1 MNYVIT
7 DVETTGGSPKTT
19 KITEI
24 ALYKYD
30 GQTIIDEFVTLINPE
45 EKIPDFIVKLKDNK
59 VYIVETKGAIDV
71 DVPRKIERLKLWCED
86 VNKHNK
92 DTDVVFDFVY
102 VQDKAFDELLKTYT
116 DGLLKGKGK
125 QFSYM
130 VELFREYKD

>member
-1 MNYVIT
+1 MK
-7 DVETTGGSPKTT
+7 S
-19 KITEI
+19 
-24 ALYKYD
+24 
-30 GQTIIDEFVTLINPE
+30 
-45 EKIPDFIVKLKDNK
+45 NK
-59 VYIVETKGAIDV
+59 VYIVETKGAVDV

-86 VNKHNK
+86 VNKQNK
-92 DTDVVFDFVY
+92 DKEVVFDFVY